1 MRYLFVLPPT
11 LFIAMLHAYLWL
23 RLVRDPRLP
32 QRAHWSATLLLVVL
46 GALFPATFIVWFRVH
61 SANPLHFA
69 LVFGWLGA
77 IGYATAVL
85 VAWDALRILGWLARL
100 VRPRR
105 VEPALQVSAAGTEA
119 EPELAVPLGE
129 TRRVFIARTVAGTA
143 LLAASGVA
151 TFGVRA
157 ALWDITTAEVA
168 VALARFPRQLDGYTI
183 ALLTDIHIGPVLDAR
198 FLRHLVEQ
206 TNRMKPDAIAL
217 GGDLV
222 DGRVIEIGAKA
233 VAELRHLRAR
243 DGVFFVTGNHE
254 YYWGPDAWVDFIKSL
269 GIRAL
274 MNERVAL
281 GDRSASGAQ
290 FDLAGIPDHRAAQ
303 THRVGP
309 DVEMA
314 TAERDDQRELVMLA
328 HQPIQIVQTSRAGT
342 GLQLSGHTHG
352 GQLNPFGAFA
362 AMSRQPYL
370 AGLHRHEP
378 TDTQIYVSR
387 GTGFWGPP
395 MRVFAP
401 AEIARV
407 RLYRA

>member
-1 MRYLFVLPPT
+1 
-11 LFIAMLHAYLWL
+11 
-23 RLVRDPRLP
+23 VR
-32 QRAHWSATLLLVVL
+32 S
-46 GALFPATFIVWFRVH
+46 
-61 SANPLHFA
+61 
-69 LVFGWLGA
+69 
-77 IGYATAVL
+77 
-85 VAWDALRILGWLARL
+85 
-100 VRPRR
+100 RR
-105 VEPALQVSAAGTEA
+105 VEPSLQLTAAGTTPALAA
-119 EPELAVPLGE
+119 ERELAELRE
-129 TRRVFIARTVAGTA
+129 TRRVFVARTVASSA
-143 LLAASGVA
+143 LLAAGGAAV
-151 TFGVRA
+151 FGVRA
-157 ALWDITTAEVA
+157 ALWDITTPEVA
-168 VALARFPRQLDGYTI
+168 VGLARLPRELDGYTI

-198 FLRHLVEQ
+198 FVRHLVDQ
-206 TNRMKPDAIAL
+206 TNRLKPDAIAL

-254 YYWGPDAWVDFIKSL
+254 YYWGPDAWVDFIQSL

-274 MNERVAL
+274 MNERVVL
-281 GDRSASGAQ
+281 GDPSASGAQ

-303 THRVGP
+303 THLVGP
-309 DVEMA
+309 DVEAA
-314 TAERDDQRELVMLA
+314 TAGRDDQRELVMLA
-328 HQPIQIVQTSRAGT
+328 HQPIQIAQTSRVGT

-362 AMSRQPYL
+362 AISHQPYL
-370 AGLHRHEP
+370 SGLHRHEQ

-395 MRVFAP
+395 LRVFAP